1 MSNFLKP
8 FAVATLILGV
18 AGATNATAKEPIVG
32 TWKAESGAL
41 VKISPCG
48 SAFCAKVVSGKFNGR
63 SIGKMTGKNGQ
74 YSGTL
79 TDLAAGKTYKGK
91 GWMSGNKLK
100 MRGYSGIFFS
110 TQTWSRR

>member
-1 MSNFLKP
+1 MTDIELAHLRKRGDRLHIVVMQSMARIDAQAHLVTESNRL
-8 FAVATLILGV
+8 LDL
-18 AGATNATAKEPIVG
+18 
-32 TWKAESGAL
+32 AEFGFP
-41 VKISPCG
+41 V
-48 SAFCAKVVSGKFNGR
+48 R
-63 SIGKMTGKNGQ
+63 RTTRIGKMTGKNGQ